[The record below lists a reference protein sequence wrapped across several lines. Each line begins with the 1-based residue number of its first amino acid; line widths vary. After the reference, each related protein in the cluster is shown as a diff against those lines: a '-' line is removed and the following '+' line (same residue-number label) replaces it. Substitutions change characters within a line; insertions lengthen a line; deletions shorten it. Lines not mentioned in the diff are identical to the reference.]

1 MAEERGANPLVVF
14 REQLNARQSEF
25 LAALPAQIPVERF
38 MRVVMTA
45 VQTNPGLLNCDRRS
59 LWNACMKAAQDGLLP
74 DGRDGAI
81 VEYKN
86 QAQWMP
92 MIGGIRKKVRNSG
105 EITTWDVHA
114 VYENDEFDFELGDD
128 PFIRHKPKL
137 GDRGEII
144 AVYSVAKLKGGEISR
159 DVMGIDEVEKIRAI
173 SRSKNG
179 PWANPTFYP
188 EMAKKTVAR
197 RHSKVL
203 PMSTDLD
210 DLIRRDD
217 ALYDLEGSSDK
228 VQRGEPAARL
238 GSRLAALAAPT
249 EEPVA
254 FDRETGEIREEVPL
268 GGDDDDF
275 PGDRQEMRREP
286 PRDERREDRRDTRQQ
301 GGDEPTGDEIEAA
314 RDMGA
319 EAYFSGKSR
328 RAVPQNYRGT
338 ALERH
343 WLAAFD
349 EAKNDDGQTGQGGD
363 Q

>member
-1 MAEERGANPLVVF
+1 MAEIEKKKHPMIEF
-14 REQLNARQSEF
+14 REQLEERAPEF
-25 LAALPAQIPVERF
+25 VAALPAQIPVERF

-45 VQTNPGLLNCDRRS
+45 VQMNPALLNCNRRS
-59 LWNACMKAAQDGLLP
+59 FWNACMKAAQDGLLP

-81 VEYKN
+81 VQYKDD
-86 QAQWMP
+86 AQWMP

-105 EITTWDVHA
+105 EIATWDVQA
-114 VYENDEFDFELGDD
+114 VYENDLFDFELGDD
-128 PFIRHKPKL
+128 PFIKHKPKL
-137 GDRGEII
+137 GDRGEIV
-144 AVYSVAKLKGGEISR
+144 AVYSIAKLKSGEVSR

-228 VQRGEPAARL
+228 VQRGEPTARL
-238 GSRLAALAAPT
+238 GSRLAALAAPS

-254 FDRETGEIREEVPL
+254 FDRQTGEVREPEYVER
-268 GGDDDDF
+268 DKADDF
-275 PGDRQEMRREP
+275 PGDRQEQRRE
-286 PRDERREDRRDTRQQ
+286 Q
-301 GGDEPTGDEIEAA
+301 TGESARISAADPGEIEHA
-314 RDMGA
+314 RDQGA
-319 EAYFSGKSR
+319 EAYYRGQSR
-328 RAVPQNYRGT
+328 RAIPKEFRSHP
-338 ALERH
+338 AIESAWLEGFD
-343 WLAAFD
+343 AA
-349 EAKNDDGQTGQGGD
+349 KDDDANQPEGGAA
-363 Q
+363 

>member
-1 MAEERGANPLVVF
+1 MADNEKRAHPLVVF
-14 REQLNARQSEF
+14 KEQLEARAPEF
-25 LAALPAQIPVERF
+25 VAALPAQIPVERF

-45 VQTNPGLLNCDRRS
+45 VQMNADLLNCDRRS
-59 LWNACMKAAQDGLLP
+59 FWNACMKAAQDGLLP

-81 VEYKN
+81 VQYKD

-105 EITTWDVHA
+105 EIATWDVQA
-114 VYENDEFDFELGDD
+114 VYENDAFDFELGDD

-137 GDRGEII
+137 GERGKII
-144 AVYSVAKLKGGEISR
+144 AVYSIAKLKGGEISR
-159 DVMGIDEVEKIRAI
+159 DVMSIEEVEKIRAL

-217 ALYDLEGSSDK
+217 ALYDLDGASDK

-254 FDRETGEIREEVPL
+254 FDRDTGEIRDPVPASRE
-268 GGDDDDF
+268 DDDF
-275 PGDRQEMRREP
+275 PGDRQEQRRDP
-286 PRDERREDRRDTRQQ
+286 PRDDRREERQEDQ
-301 GGDEPTGDEIEAA
+301 PTGDEIEAA
-314 RDMGA
+314 RDAGA
-319 EAYFSGKSR
+319 SAYYEGKSR
-328 RAVPQNYRGT
+328 RAIPSQFKGG
-338 ALERH
+338 ALERY
-343 WLAAFD
+343 WLEAFD
-349 EAKNDDGQTGQGGD
+349 EAKNDDGQNGQGR
-363 Q
+363 